1 MTHSPTQSQS
11 RKFEN
16 IMIIVI
22 VLFMIVM
29 VALFIKD
36 NTSYMSGIKYKV
48 VDASLIEFNLT
59 SDNIIV
65 YRLKVNMTAT
75 NSNEE
80 AYKPKSEYFAH
91 FSYKC
96 NRFTE
101 LSMEPFVIPSK
112 TTMLL
117 EPTVLGG
124 YTTIKKLKPLQLDE
138 YNEETRLGIYNL
150 NLYIDP
156 CISCT
161 NLRVMLISKGILKP
175 DTTCKRNLWF

>member
-1 MTHSPTQSQS
+1 M
-11 RKFEN
+11 
-16 IMIIVI
+16 
-22 VLFMIVM
+22 
-29 VALFIKD
+29 
-36 NTSYMSGIKYKV
+36 

-59 SDNIIV
+59 SDNIIF
-65 YRLKVNMTAT
+65 YELKVNMTAT

-80 AYKPKSEYFAH
+80 AYKPKSGYFAH

-101 LSMEPFVIPSK
+101 LSMSPFVIPGK

-124 YTTIKKLKPLQLDE
+124 YTTIKKLKPRQLDE

-150 NLYIDP
+150 GG
-156 CISCT
+156 CIE
-161 NLRVMLISKGILKP
+161 LG
-175 DTTCKRNLWF
+175 F